1 MTNQPHKPQR
11 TVIVGGVAGGMST
24 AARLRRMDEKME
36 IIVLESSGHV
46 SFANCGL
53 PYYLGQVIEDREAL
67 LLQTPE
73 SLRARFNL
81 DVRVN
86 TTAVAIDRK
95 LRPFASKA
103 PASHPAM
110 GPTPISQATSA
121 TMHRQEPNALST
133 HWNMTT

>member
-53 PYYLGQVIEDREAL
+53 PYYLGQIIEDREAL

-95 LRPFASKA
+95 TKTVRVQGPSNASNHGTGPNIASNLGDDA
-103 PASHPAM
+103 P
-110 GPTPISQATSA
+110 TS
-121 TMHRQEPNALST
+121 TERT
-133 HWNMTT
+133 GI